1 MSAPHKH
8 AELIKAWAD
17 GERIE
22 GRPAIGRGD
31 WRFVEKPR
39 WVESWEYRVY
49 DKYREFKDAAL
60 AGKTVQ
66 LRPTDCEAA
75 WVDVYP
81 PSLRDPSWFTKL
93 DTNPPL
99 TGGHWELRVKPKPV
113 IEKKK
118 VVRAHTFAWYKPGE
132 APTFNAA
139 PAPFQMPAIALEI
152 SYERDS
158 GRVTDVQLKGWKQ

>member
-22 GRPAIGRGD
+22 GRPVIGRGD

-39 WVESWEYRVY
+39 WLESWEYRVY

-93 DTNPPL
+93 DTNPPRM
-99 TGGHWELRVKPKPV
+99 GGRWELRVKPEPV
-113 IEKKK
+113 IEKADL
-118 VVRAHTFAWYKPGE
+118 RLSSLRWDDP
-132 APTFNAA
+132 AA
-139 PAPFQMPAIALEI
+139 SFCLPAEVDLEI